1 MGMERKPFTVS
12 EEEKALL
19 ELLREHPELEG
30 PVKGILNA
38 ANREGIGANEVED
51 ELIKAV
57 RRLGQETLRS
67 WANRRARRIE
77 EDMEERNPPMHR
89 HKKKR

>member
-1 MGMERKPFTVS
+1 MDQIPFIVN

-19 ELLREHPELEG
+19 ELLREHPELDK
-30 PVKGILNA
+30 PVKRILSA
-38 ANREGIGANEVED
+38 ANREGAGASEVEE
-51 ELIKAV
+51 ELIEAT

-67 WANRRARRIE
+67 WAKRRSRQIE
-77 EDMEERNPPMHR
+77 EEMEECKPSMHR

>member
-1 MGMERKPFTVS
+1 MEQKPFIVS
-12 EEEKALL
+12 EEEKSLL
-19 ELLREHPELEG
+19 ELLREHPELDG
-30 PVKGILNA
+30 PVKDILNA
-38 ANREGIGANEVED
+38 ANREGAGANEVEE

-67 WANRRARRIE
+67 WANRRARRIGE
-77 EDMEERNPPMHR
+77 EMEERNPPMHR